1 MSVHRIWLVKRGD
14 ERLGPFPEPL
24 VCQYILLGRIHAD
37 DLLSVDG
44 HFWASYSDI
53 PELMKGIDRILG
65 AGEAEVADPAWREE
79 RRRAVLR
86 HLDERKR
93 PDRRIDQ
100 NSQTSAHRQRQGRE
114 RRKTPESEEQLIYRR
129 IAHEVDQ
136 SLRRRS
142 TTTPIVAAFL
152 MAALLVAGWALY
164 HFQPREPLKVD
175 LHSKVVG
182 NCDAPPAKGVDW
194 HGCDKSG
201 YLLVGADLR
210 NTDLTDANLFG
221 ANLSHARLEGA
232 NLSRAVWVDGHV
244 CAEGSV
250 GECK

>member
-1 MSVHRIWLVKRGD
+1 MSIHRVWQVKRGD

-37 DLLSVDG
+37 DLLSIDG
-44 HFWASYSDI
+44 HFWAPYPDI

-65 AGEAEVADPAWREE
+65 AGEAEIADPAWREE

-93 PDRRIDQ
+93 PDRRIGQ
-100 NSQTSAHRQRQGRE
+100 NGQVATHGQRQGQE
-114 RRKTPESEEQLIYRR
+114 RRKTPESEEQLAYRR

-136 SLRRRS
+136 SLRRRIA
-142 TTTPIVAAFL
+142 TPPVVAALL

-164 HFQPREPLKVD
+164 YFQPREPLKVD
-175 LHSKVVG
+175 LRSKVAG
-182 NCDAPPAKGVDW
+182 NCDALPAKGVDW

-201 YLLVGADLR
+201 HLLVGADLR
-210 NTDLTDANLFG
+210 NADLTDANLAG
-221 ANLSHARLEGA
+221 ANLAHARLEGA
-232 NLSRAVWVDGHV
+232 NLSRAVWVDGRV
-244 CAEGSV
+244 CAEGSL
-250 GECK
+250 GACK